1 MINVLINGAR
11 GKMGSEAVKAVTQ
24 DPELD
29 LVGKAGRE
37 DTLAQMIA
45 VTHPDVVVDL
55 THPSTI
61 RENCETILNA
71 SAHAVIGTT
80 GLSENDLSALDRLAK
95 VQGKGIFIIPNFAI
109 GAVLMMQFAAEA
121 AAHLPRVEILEYHHD
136 KKVDAPSGTAIK
148 TAEVIAQANPDVN
161 KMQRKDNDLIP
172 IHSIRLPG
180 IVANQEV
187 ILGGLGQTL
196 TIRHDTISREA
207 FMPGLLLCI
216 KKIGE
221 TEGLTYGLEKVLA

>member
-95 VQGKGIFIIPNFAI
+95 VQGKGIFIIPNFTFFLSP
-109 GAVLMMQFAAEA
+109 VL
-121 AAHLPRVEILEYHHD
+121 EIMFKATQPPFQTIPNWQMPFSYPLCVYL
-136 KKVDAPSGTAIK
+136 AF
-148 TAEVIAQANPDVN
+148 N
-161 KMQRKDNDLIP
+161 LIP
-172 IHSIRLPG
+172 
-180 IVANQEV
+180 
-187 ILGGLGQTL
+187 
-196 TIRHDTISREA
+196 
-207 FMPGLLLCI
+207 LLI
-216 KKIGE
+216 
-221 TEGLTYGLEKVLA
+221 